1 MIDIK
6 AEDKLQELLGR
17 HPSLLDKFR
26 NDATVY
32 AWFKQYSL
40 GRCTLEELLVGTIC
54 WLADEKK
61 KLFDEVVEMHQ
72 RYGSNK

>member
-1 MIDIK
+1 MIDAK
-6 AEDKLQELLGR
+6 AERELEEIMSR
-17 HPSLLDKFR
+17 HPTLLEKFR

-32 AWFKQYSL
+32 AWFQQYRH
-40 GRCTLEELLVGTIC
+40 GRCTLEELLIGTIC